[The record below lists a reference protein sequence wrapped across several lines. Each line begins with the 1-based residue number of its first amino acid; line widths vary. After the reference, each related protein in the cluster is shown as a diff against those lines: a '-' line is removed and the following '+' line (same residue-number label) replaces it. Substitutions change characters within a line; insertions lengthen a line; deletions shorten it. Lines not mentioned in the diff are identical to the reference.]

1 MPTRREA
8 LQGMM
13 ALSLTPMF
21 AFTAE
26 RIEHKLL
33 PMIPQNNKVHLCQKD
48 YKEYL
53 LLAMNH
59 IKEFIDVHRVE
70 IIQYGVLIIAL
81 SLILA
86 AGITPT
92 KELIL
97 FIIS

>member
-13 ALSLTPMF
+13 ALSLSPVF
-21 AFTAE
+21 AFSAE
-26 RIEHKLL
+26 RMEHKFL
-33 PMIPQNNKVHLCQKD
+33 PILPQKNKVHFNQKN

-53 LLAMNH
+53 LLAINR
-59 IKEFIDVHRVE
+59 IEDFIDVHKTE
-70 IIQYGVLIIAL
+70 IIQYGLLIIAL

-86 AGITPT
+86 AGIIPT

-97 FIIS
+97 FLI